1 MTAFIG
7 LGGDDGAIVVDMKHF
22 SQFSMDESTYTATIG
37 PGTTLGDLDTKLY
50 SSGERAMAH
59 GICPTIRAG
68 GHLTVGGQGPMM
80 RQWGMALDHV
90 QEVEVVLANSSIVRA
105 SEVQNQDVF
114 WAVKGAAASFGIV
127 TEFKVRTQPAP
138 SLAVQFSYSFNLG
151 SAAQKAKVFKDWQA
165 FVAQEDLSWKFETDL
180 VIADGQIIL
189 EGIFFGSKEEF
200 DSLELENKF
209 PISEPGTVLVLTDW
223 LGMIGHTLQDT
234 ILQLVGDTPTWFYA
248 KSLGFTPSTLIPD
261 SAIDE
266 FFEYIHNN
274 NAGSLT
280 WFITISLEGGA
291 ISSVPDDATAYGQRD
306 LLFLIQ
312 FFSANPL
319 GPISQTQ
326 YDFTN
331 GLYGVLAEAVPESAG
346 RAYLGCPDPEMSD
359 AQRAYWRS
367 NLPRLE
373 RLKADLDPMDT
384 FHNPQGVQAAL
395 K

>member
-1 MTAFIG
+1 
-7 LGGDDGAIVVDMKHF
+7 
-22 SQFSMDESTYTATIG
+22 
-37 PGTTLGDLDTKLY
+37 
-50 SSGERAMAH
+50 
-59 GICPTIRAG
+59 
-68 GHLTVGGQGPMM
+68 MM

-90 QEVEVVLANSSIVRA
+90 EEVEVVLANSSIVRA

-138 SLAVQFSYSFNLG
+138 GLAVQFSYSFNLG

-189 EGIFFGSKEEF
+189 EGIFFGSEEEF

-248 KSLGFTPSTLIPD
+248 KSLGFTPSTLVPD

-266 FFEYIHNN
+266 FFEYIHST
-274 NAGSLT
+274 NAGSLA
-280 WFITISLEGGA
+280 WFVTISLEGGA

-312 FFSANPL
+312 FFSVNPL
-319 GPISQTQ
+319 GPVSQTQ

-346 RAYLGCPDPEMSD
+346 RAYLGCPDPDMPD

-373 RLKADLDPMDT
+373 TLKADLDPKDT
-384 FHNPQGVQAAL
+384 FHNSQGVQAAL
-395 K
+395 